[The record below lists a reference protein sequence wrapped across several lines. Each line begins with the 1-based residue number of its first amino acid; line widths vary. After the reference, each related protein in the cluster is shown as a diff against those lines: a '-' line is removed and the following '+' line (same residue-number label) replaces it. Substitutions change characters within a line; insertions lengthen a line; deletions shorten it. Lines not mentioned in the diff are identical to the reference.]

1 MSDRA
6 AIKALCDAHL
16 APRPL
21 ITRIYDAKTGDC
33 LDSSPNGFTWDRI
46 VEVISMH
53 VPGYGSA
60 YGEDDI
66 CIIQTDDDCE
76 DGFEQIAIRDE
87 VVAYKRLV
95 QWRAQSLRLG
105 PHGS

>member
-6 AIKALCDAHL
+6 AIKAICEAHL

-66 CIIQTDDDCE
+66 CIIQTDDDYE
-76 DGFEQIAIRDE
+76 AGIEQIAIRGE
-87 VVAYKRLV
+87 VVAFKRLV
-95 QWRAQSLRLG
+95 QRSVAVRS
-105 PHGS
+105 